1 MNKDELNRLLDSVYE
16 LEGLI
21 HLALARE
28 DCPEV
33 VPGLILR
40 KAESLPKLAASI
52 IGRRDNQP
60 MQETVTV
67 GIIADEPEY
76 QDPVEMVDDNAVDGN
91 AVDGNAVDDEE
102 DMPECL
108 SMSECLA
115 VTDDFEDDPV
125 AAATDDEPAA
135 IEPEKEDSVVAIPES
150 PAVPAAQAMPEVPS
164 KGAVRVPR
172 GRLVF
177 TINDRF
183 RFKRELFNNSD
194 INFNETLARVASMEG
209 YEEAEDYFV
218 DELQWD
224 LERQDVADF
233 LEILKNYF
241 K

>member
-1 MNKDELNRLLDSVYE
+1 
-16 LEGLI
+16 
-21 HLALARE
+21 
-28 DCPEV
+28 
-33 VPGLILR
+33 
-40 KAESLPKLAASI
+40 
-52 IGRRDNQP
+52 

-76 QDPVEMVDDNAVDGN
+76 QDPVEMVDDN

-135 IEPEKEDSVVAIPES
+135 IEPEKEDSVVATPES
-150 PAVPAAQAMPEVPS
+150 PAVPAVQAMPEVPS

>member
-91 AVDGNAVDDEE
+91 VVDDEE

-135 IEPEKEDSVVAIPES
+135 IEPEKEDSVVATPES

-164 KGAVRVPR
+164 RGAVRVPR

-218 DELQWD
+218 DELPVSYTH
-224 LERQDVADF
+224 LTLPTKRIV
-233 LEILKNYF
+233 
-241 K
+241 

>member
-135 IEPEKEDSVVAIPES
+135 IEPTHSVVIIMNDITGSRSKAKK
-150 PAVPAAQAMPEVPS
+150 AA
-164 KGAVRVPR
+164 
-172 GRLVF
+172 
-177 TINDRF
+177 
-183 RFKRELFNNSD
+183 
-194 INFNETLARVASMEG
+194 ETML
-209 YEEAEDYFV
+209 
-218 DELQWD
+218 
-224 LERQDVADF
+224 
-233 LEILKNYF
+233 LEIFCNESNIKENE
-241 K
+241 

>member
-125 AAATDDEPAA
+125 AAATDDEPAGGFRCGDTGVTGSTGGTSDA
-135 IEPEKEDSVVAIPES
+135 GSAVKGSCES
-150 PAVPAAQAMPEVPS
+150 ATRTPGVYHQ
-164 KGAVRVPR
+164 
-172 GRLVF
+172 
-177 TINDRF
+177 
-183 RFKRELFNNSD
+183 
-194 INFNETLARVASMEG
+194 
-209 YEEAEDYFV
+209 
-218 DELQWD
+218 
-224 LERQDVADF
+224 
-233 LEILKNYF
+233 
-241 K
+241 